1 MQSLQSY
8 PLKIQTYR
16 NLQFYIKKKHLKIFK
31 KVVDNIFSSCYIMY
45 VNKKEQGAKK
55 NMNTTQ
61 TIKNYY
67 FDEEEWEQAYGVSS
81 FEEIFG

>member
-1 MQSLQSY
+1 
-8 PLKIQTYR
+8 
-16 NLQFYIKKKHLKIFK
+16 
-31 KVVDNIFSSCYIMY
+31 MY

-81 FEEIFG
+81 FEEIFS